1 MKKTF
6 VVIAAVCF
14 AVALG
19 VFGGIERNMIS
30 PGAGALVLLGVVALF
45 GAASWFGGL
54 FYGR

>member
-6 VVIAAVCF
+6 AVIAAVCF

-30 PGAGALVLLGVVALF
+30 PGAGALVLLSVVALF